1 MDIKSGDSALLR
13 ESQKRLEKKIAENE
27 MSVIQYWKDRLDK
40 VISMKPEGIAPLQVE
55 MKQISDMMRNRMN
68 ILKKE
73 LR

>member
-13 ESQKRLEKKIAENE
+13 EFQKRLEKKIAENE